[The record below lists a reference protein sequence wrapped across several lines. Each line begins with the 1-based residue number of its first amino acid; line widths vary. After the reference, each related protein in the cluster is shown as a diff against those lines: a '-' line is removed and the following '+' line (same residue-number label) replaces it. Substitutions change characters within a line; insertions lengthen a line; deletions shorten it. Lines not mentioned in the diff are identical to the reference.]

1 MFTPVLYCAAHPDD
15 SHKELYWN
23 SAQMLSLCFCVGNIL
38 NMIICVA
45 KIRSRGVNPY
55 ETMSVFLLSYVRGG
69 NMAALFALSQ
79 HKPRSLFWS
88 EVVPGR
94 SCNQTSSRAG
104 VEGALNTAVLVHQ
117 VCLRRWK
124 HSLRLIPS
132 DFLVTCW
139 AKLCLMNALMGS
151 VYCEECRTG
160 CPRGS
165 RFDIITQICQGQR
178 ALLLSA
184 LQNCLYHL
192 HRHGYSD
199 MNALLH
205 GRRMTSKPPHPNDNT
220 LCSAYR
226 MKLMR
231 DNDVATGAY
240 VAWEAQDMTDFAF
253 EGIKSGSVRPHRS
266 EALPGAAR
274 CLSVWGR
281 LSAGEAVKT
290 TAEMFFLIT
299 ARLRVLWVQEMWQHR
314 GKWDVVL

>member
-1 MFTPVLYCAAHPDD
+1 MKQWA
-15 SHKELYWN
+15 
-23 SAQMLSLCFCVGNIL
+23 CFYSGMSEV
-38 NMIICVA
+38 
-45 KIRSRGVNPY
+45 
-55 ETMSVFLLSYVRGG
+55 ETCPFFLLFPRINPEPILVRSG
-69 NMAALFALSQ
+69 
-79 HKPRSLFWS
+79 PWSL
-88 EVVPGR
+88 
-94 SCNQTSSRAG
+94 CNQTSSWAE
-104 VEGALNTAVLVHQ
+104 VEGGLKTAVLVHQ

-240 VAWEAQDMTDFAF
+240 VAWEARDMTDFAF
-253 EGIKSGSVRPHRS
+253 EGIKSGRQWKQPQRCSVYRKTPS
-266 EALPGAAR
+266 AVSPGNVAAQGEMGR
-274 CLSVWGR
+274 CLLMRKLCFKCIR
-281 LSAGEAVKT
+281 LKT
-290 TAEMFFLIT
+290 NRPALSEGVIS
-299 ARLRVLWVQEMWQHR
+299 
-314 GKWDVVL
+314 